1 MCGVG
6 ENTGVVVSD
15 CQCLFRQSERLA
27 ATDLPVFRPTVET
40 KSKLAYARP
49 GKRWAVPG
57 VVRDRLI
64 EQVPRLEELL
74 LTGLGKLRQ
83 RAQVQ
88 FVGGKVV
95 CRPVGRTRGFGH
107 LQCRL
112 DDPSDARCDF
122 VLKFEHVF

>member
-15 CQCLFRQSERLA
+15 CQCLFHQSECLA
-27 ATDLPVFRPTVET
+27 ATWLAVFRATVET
-40 KSKLAYARP
+40 KSILAYARP

-57 VVRDRLI
+57 VVRDRSI

-74 LTGLGKLRQ
+74 LTGPGKLRQ
-83 RAQVQ
+83 RTQVQ

-95 CRPVGRTRGFGH
+95 CRPVGRTRVSATCNAGSMTPAT
-107 LQCRL
+107 L
-112 DDPSDARCDF
+112 DA
-122 VLKFEHVF
+122 